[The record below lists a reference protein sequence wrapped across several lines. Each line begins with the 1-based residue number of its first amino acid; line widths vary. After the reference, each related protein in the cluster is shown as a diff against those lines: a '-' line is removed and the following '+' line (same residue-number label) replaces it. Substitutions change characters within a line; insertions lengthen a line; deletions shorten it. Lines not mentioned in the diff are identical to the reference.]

1 MVKRMRSG
9 TDSDEEKPSKTLLLE
24 STESMENVTDK
35 SENKNVRSF
44 YGSSKPPNLRWAS
57 PSFKTKNIKSPNKN
71 IDEDG
76 KLSTKKVTP
85 IKKQQQKQNLKKKAT
100 PQQANDISELSTDA
114 NNKDEET
121 EEKAFPAAP
130 VVKRYYKRDIFWTSD
145 VYGKKR
151 KQEKTKQSK
160 DTNIPSS
167 SKVEIKDTN
176 IPTVSPKVHSH
187 RELIQ
192 PAQNVSIETQTSFSS
207 SQDSSSIGTKSPV
220 MSANSSPFVEGC
232 LSETTAS
239 QQQLSQDENVLNTE
253 DDEHYE
259 MFNLGT
265 SESYRNDS
273 KSDSS
278 CSVSPVKKTPK
289 KPAQEKK
296 TLLNYFSKLQQSDQK
311 LTKSIAAD
319 KMKSPSP
326 HSLKKKSQKQ
336 MQFSKT
342 GLSPKVEVGFVI
354 PVFSTIFTIPKTSFQ
369 NSIQILEL

>member
-1 MVKRMRSG
+1 
-9 TDSDEEKPSKTLLLE
+9 
-24 STESMENVTDK
+24 MENVTDK

-44 YGSSKPPNLRWAS
+44 YGSKPPNLRWAS

-176 IPTVSPKVHSH
+176 IPTVSPKLS
-187 RELIQ
+187 LIH
-192 PAQNVSIETQTSFSS
+192 I
-207 SQDSSSIGTKSPV
+207 
-220 MSANSSPFVEGC
+220 
-232 LSETTAS
+232 
-239 QQQLSQDENVLNTE
+239 
-253 DDEHYE
+253 
-259 MFNLGT
+259 
-265 SESYRNDS
+265 
-273 KSDSS
+273 
-278 CSVSPVKKTPK
+278 
-289 KPAQEKK
+289 
-296 TLLNYFSKLQQSDQK
+296 
-311 LTKSIAAD
+311 
-319 KMKSPSP
+319 
-326 HSLKKKSQKQ
+326 
-336 MQFSKT
+336 
-342 GLSPKVEVGFVI
+342 
-354 PVFSTIFTIPKTSFQ
+354 
-369 NSIQILEL
+369 